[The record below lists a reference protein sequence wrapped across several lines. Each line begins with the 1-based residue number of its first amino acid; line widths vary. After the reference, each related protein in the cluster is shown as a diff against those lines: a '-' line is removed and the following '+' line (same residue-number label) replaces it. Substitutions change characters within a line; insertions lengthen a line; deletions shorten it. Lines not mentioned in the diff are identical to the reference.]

1 MVVKQ
6 SSDGTTTLGRLA
18 QVEAVMGRAVRV
30 CKCRLLDGPAARR
43 VSRFASPRHPALL
56 RLGGRWLRATFG
68 LASTIVVAATL
79 VVGLGAPAWAQYKIS
94 QVPMLVANPPPAN
107 IVLTIDDSGSMTYAY
122 VPDYVGQYPSAAGFA
137 SSSYNSIYYNPA
149 ITYNIPPDANN
160 NPVPTTNCA
169 PNPASCALT
178 SFKNAYYDGFNP
190 DLGAVDLS
198 QNYTVTLTMNYNGG
212 SPPTV
217 TVAPASAGTSG
228 NPSPAFYYL
237 FVPSGNC
244 VAPSPGQAPPADS
257 CYTQVT
263 VSTTS
268 GPALCATATGTVLCS
283 TLAAGQQNQIVAAG
297 WDETQN
303 FANWFSFYRIR
314 HLSLIS
320 AAAQGMQ
327 NASLANTRVAWQAL
341 NTCADSFTNTNCQG
355 WRGTQFDD
363 RISQFSGQHK
373 IDFYNWLF
381 QLPAGQSTPTRVA
394 WWRVG
399 NYFSDPTLGSNG
411 PYGLDP
417 NDPSNLQATVTG
429 HDLLCAYNFNVTLT
443 DGLWNRFNENGQT
456 NFCGIDNTQAQCG
469 NTDNT
474 STTFPDGTI
483 YTPSTTSASTTIYG
497 DGNGG
502 GDSAISDGGL
512 SDIAF
517 YYWSTNLRPDLT
529 GFYVPP
535 YYAPQSPTNPIPS
548 TVNPTTGNPN
558 DPTWPYWNPINDPAT
573 WPHLVNFTVGVG
585 LTGFLQYPG
594 LQWSGDAHSGAA
606 YTNLQT
612 AAPNCTSALNPASP
626 TCVWPPIDVN
636 GSGNGY
642 TGALDGAGNVYDLWH
657 AAINSR
663 GNAFSSETP
672 QDLVTAMQTIFSRI
686 QGQIHGN
693 SAAAGSSP
701 SLTASTDLYVASY
714 EGSDWHGIMTAY
726 GLDALGNV
734 IPTAVWQTSASSI
747 PSVANR
753 QVFTANS
760 ALPTSGSPITAS
772 PGIPFDTT
780 DLNNAGLLV
789 SSVGWGST
797 AVNPNPVVNY
807 LLGDASNEQRNGG
820 TYRNRPV
827 TVLGDFVDSNPVYSW
842 QENFGYQI
850 LPEGQGP
857 NGYVTFLASKA
868 NRPPMV
874 YAGANDGMLHGFN
887 ATNNTSASGNEVFA
901 YVPHSVISILPAL
914 DDPNYL
920 HHFYVDG
927 PTFVGDAYFNNGW
940 HSVLIGTTGAGGP
953 GIFALDVTSPQSFD
967 AADVLWDMDANAGA
981 TTPPTGYDADL
992 GYTIGQP
999 IIARLNDGSW
1009 DVIFGNGYLSYRG
1022 CAVLY
1027 IVRLPD
1033 GLVRSI
1039 DTSGVS
1045 SGSQCVNAAG
1055 TNSNGLGSPTLFD
1068 VDQNGTTDFV
1078 YAGDLFGHMWK
1089 FDLSSSNPSNWA
1101 VAYTTG
1107 AAPAPLFTATTST
1120 GVPQPI
1126 IAASNLGPSPG
1137 NSNALL
1143 VYFVT
1148 GRLFATGDPS
1158 NTTTQSVY
1166 AIQDQGSPIT
1176 ATLRSTL
1183 VQQSVIAATD
1193 GSGNENI
1200 KTPYATVDL
1209 TVSDGWFI
1217 DLPNAGERALST
1229 PQLVGGMLMFS
1240 TVIPQLQPCNGG
1252 CGGFIYAVNQFN
1264 GDGGLNFLVDTANN
1278 VSYDAIATLVGC
1290 VKGLTLIT
1298 KGSTLEWYASGNG
1311 VNFSSGGSGSTTTAG
1326 GALGGPGNT
1335 GVGINTAIGASSTAI
1350 QHGAGNLNNSGRIS
1364 WHEQIIN
1371 Q

>member
-1 MVVKQ
+1 MDSAVRFCNYWPRGLPPIRFV
-6 SSDGTTTLGRLA
+6 SCSDLP
-18 QVEAVMGRAVRV
+18 AVPNLLRVGAACLRAVFGFALGV
-30 CKCRLLDGPAARR
+30 AMAVTLAAGL
-43 VSRFASPRHPALL
+43 VASAR
-56 RLGGRWLRATFG
+56 
-68 LASTIVVAATL
+68 
-79 VVGLGAPAWAQYKIS
+79 AQYTIS

-122 VPDYVGQYPSAAGFA
+122 VPDYVGQYPNAAGFA
-137 SSSYNSIYYNPA
+137 ASSYNSIYYNPA
-149 ITYNIPPDANN
+149 ITYNIPPDANGIQ
-160 NPVPTTNCA
+160 VPIAQC
-169 PNPASCALT
+169 PRPGCALT
-178 SFKNAYYDGFNP
+178 SFANAYFDGFNP
-190 DLGAVDLS
+190 DLGSVNLRL
-198 QNYTVTLTMNYNGG
+198 NYTVTLTMSYPSGAT
-212 SPPTV
+212 PFQVMT
-217 TVAPASAGTSG
+217 ASAGTSG

-237 FVPSGNC
+237 FTPSGSC
-244 VAPSPGQAPPADS
+244 VAPLPGQAPAADA
-257 CYTQVT
+257 CYTQVP

-283 TLAAGQQNQIVAAG
+283 TLPTGQQNQIVAAG

-327 NASLANTRVAWQAL
+327 NASLADTRVAWQAL
-341 NTCADSFTNTNCQG
+341 NTCADSFTNTNCMG

-363 RISQFSGQHK
+363 RISNFSGQHK
-373 IDFYNWLF
+373 VDFYNWLF

-394 WWRVG
+394 WWRAG

-417 NDPSNLQATVTG
+417 NDPSNPSATVTG

-443 DGLWNRFNENGQT
+443 DGLWNRFNENGQHD
-456 NFCGIDNTQAQCG
+456 FCGINNTQAACA
-469 NTDNT
+469 NADNAA
-474 STTFPDGTI
+474 TTFPDGTI
-483 YTPSTTSASTTIYG
+483 YTPSATSASTTIYG
-497 DGNGG
+497 DGNSG
-502 GDSAISDGGL
+502 GDTGIQDGGL

-535 YYAPQSPTNPIPS
+535 YYAPQSSTNPIPS

-558 DPTWPYWNPINDPAT
+558 DPTWPYWNPVNDPAT
-573 WPHLVNFTVGVG
+573 WPHMVNFTVGVG

-594 LQWSGDAHSGAA
+594 LLWSGDAHSGAA
-606 YTNLQT
+606 YSNLQT
-612 AAPNCTSALNPASP
+612 AAPNCTGAPNPEPP
-626 TCVWPPIDVN
+626 TCVWPPVDIN

-663 GNAFSSETP
+663 GNAFSAETP

-701 SLTASTDLYVASY
+701 SLTANTDLYVASY
-714 EGSDWHGIMTAY
+714 DGSDWHGTVTAY
-726 GLDALGNV
+726 GLDAQGNV
-734 IPTAVWQTSASSI
+734 LPTPVWQTSASSI
-747 PSVANR
+747 APFASR
-753 QVFTANS
+753 LVFTASS
-760 ALPTSGSPITAS
+760 ALPASGSPITAS

-780 DLNNAGLLV
+780 DLNSAGLLV
-789 SSVGWGST
+789 PANGWG
-797 AVNPNPVVNY
+797 AAGVNPNPIVNY

-820 TYRNRPV
+820 AYRNRPV
-827 TVLGDFVDSNPVYSW
+827 TVLGDFVDSNPIYSW
-842 QENFGYQI
+842 QENFGYQN

-857 NGYVTFLASKA
+857 NGYATFLANKA
-868 NRPPMV
+868 NRLPMV

-887 ATNNTSASGNEVFA
+887 ATNNSGASGNEIFA
-901 YVPHSVISILPAL
+901 YVPHSVISNLPAL
-914 DDPNYL
+914 ANPNYL

-927 PTFVGDAYFNNGW
+927 PNFVGDAYFNNAW
-940 HSVLIGTTGAGGP
+940 HSVLIGTAGAGGA
-953 GIFALDVTSPQSFD
+953 GVFALDVTTPQSFG
-967 AADVLWDMDANAGA
+967 AADVLWDMDAIASGDPN
-981 TTPPTGYDADL
+981 L
-992 GYTIGQP
+992 GYSIVQP
-999 IIARLNDGSW
+999 IIARLNDGTW
-1009 DVIFGNGYLSYRG
+1009 NAIFGNGYLSVRG

-1027 IVRLPD
+1027 MVRLPD
-1033 GLVRSI
+1033 GLVRTI
-1039 DTSGVS
+1039 DTSGATA
-1045 SGSQCVNAAG
+1045 GSTTPCVNAAG
-1055 TNSNGLGSPTLFD
+1055 TNSNGLGSPTLLD

-1078 YAGDLFGHMWK
+1078 YAGDLLGHLWK

-1107 AAPAPLFTATTST
+1107 AVPAPLFTATTST
-1120 GVPQPI
+1120 GMPQPI
-1126 IAASNLGPSPG
+1126 VAASNLGPSPG
-1137 NSNALL
+1137 NGNALL

-1148 GRLFATGDPS
+1148 GRLFANGDAS
-1158 NTTTQSVY
+1158 NITTQSVY

-1176 ATLRSTL
+1176 ASLRSTL
-1183 VQQSVIAATD
+1183 VQQTVIAATD

-1200 KTPYATVDL
+1200 KTPYPTVDL

-1217 DLPNAGERALST
+1217 DLPSAGERALST
-1229 PQLVGGMLMFS
+1229 PELVGGMLMFS
-1240 TVIPQLQPCNGG
+1240 TVIPRLQPCNGG

-1278 VSYDAIATLVGC
+1278 ASYDAVATLVGC

-1311 VNFSSGGSGSTTTAG
+1311 VNFSSGGAGSATGAG

-1335 GVGINTAIGASSTAI
+1335 GVGINTAVGPTSASI
-1350 QHGAGNLNNSGRIS
+1350 QHGAGNLSNSGRIS